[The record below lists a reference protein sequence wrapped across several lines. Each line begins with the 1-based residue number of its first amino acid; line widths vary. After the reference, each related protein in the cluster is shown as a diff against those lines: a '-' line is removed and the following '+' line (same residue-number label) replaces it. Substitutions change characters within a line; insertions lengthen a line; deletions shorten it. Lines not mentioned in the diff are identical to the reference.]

1 MGSPIAILALIT
13 IVLFTAPLV
22 LGAYVVAQ
30 GQSRSMLMAWFG
42 LLTGLFALSLLIGVV
57 ALVLLLLAG

>member
-1 MGSPIAILALIT
+1 MGSPIAVVAVVSVI
-13 IVLFTAPLV
+13 LFTAPLV

-30 GQSRSMLMAWFG
+30 GQSRNALMAWFG
-42 LLTGLFALSLLIGVV
+42 LLTALFALALLIGLV

>member
-1 MGSPIAILALIT
+1 MGSPIAIIAVVSV
-13 IVLFTAPLV
+13 VLFTAPLV

-30 GQSRSMLMAWFG
+30 GQSRTVQMAWFG
-42 LLTGLFALSLLIGVV
+42 LLTALFALSLLIGVI

>member
-1 MGSPIAILALIT
+1 MGSPIAIIAVVSV
-13 IVLFTAPLV
+13 VLFTAPLV

-30 GQSRSMLMAWFG
+30 GQNRTFLMAWFG
-42 LLTGLFALSLLIGVV
+42 LLTALFALSLLIGVI